1 MLNAEVTSL
10 SSKGQ
15 VVIPSN
21 IRKALKL
28 SSGSKLMV
36 MTDGSSLLLKPL
48 ETPKLEVFK
57 TLIDESRKFAK
68 KAKIKKADLDKT
80 IKKVRRE
87 RHH

>member
-1 MLNAEVTSL
+1 MLNVDVTSL

-48 ETPKLEVFK
+48 ETPKLDVFK
-57 TLIDESRKFAK
+57 TLISESRKYVRQAK
-68 KAKIKKADLDKT
+68 LKKSDLGKA
-80 IKKVRRE
+80 IKKVRGE
-87 RHH
+87 RRH